1 MAAVNL
7 EQLVVEFVRKDDDL
21 KVKAKA
27 LGPIRKQRKELY
39 DQAKK
44 ALEERGGAEGGEI
57 QEVEVQLSTGE
68 KVKLKMQE
76 KPEAIKLDYLVSKLT
91 EILGSGPRGEEI
103 ANRLWQERPTKP
115 SSKLVREKGSGG
127 AAAGAGA
134 GAGAGARK
142 RVRA

>member
-103 ANRLWQERPTKP
+103 ANRLWQERTTKP

>member
-1 MAAVNL
+1 MANI

-27 LGPIRKQRKELY
+27 LGPIRKERKALY

-44 ALEERGGAEGGEI
+44 ALEERGGESEDV

-68 KVKLKMQE
+68 KVKLKLEE
-76 KPEAIKLDYLVSKLT
+76 KPVAIKLDYLVSKLT
-91 EILGSGPRGEEI
+91 EILGSAPRGEEV
-103 ANRLWQERPTKP
+103 ANRIWEERPTKP

-127 AAAGAGA
+127 RGAAGAGA
-134 GAGAGARK
+134 GAGAGRK
-142 RVRA
+142 RTRA